1 MGQNPAVP
9 HHNPGR
15 DGRCRPPPGQ
25 IRTCALTH
33 TAPPSGQTAP
43 TRCRSRVARV
53 TPNAGAVSRQC
64 RASPA
69 SPPVRPFAPSTPPRV
84 STPLCSPPSSLLWP
98 DLIARPRASTDYGIA
113 LSRCGPGVATRRDK
127 AEPSQVPVLD
137 VQACVS
143 SLTPQSPTTARQ
155 KRRRR
160 CCLRPMGKPR
170 HSRLCIFSVLN
181 SSAHLPRCRRFTAR
195 LATSRARLAE
205 LRGVACSFAVED
217 LHLLPKHQLAWR
229 TPLYVAITTRD
240 TSRLL
245 KKRLPGS
252 RSGERR
258 LEAASGFVMV
268 AS

>member
-1 MGQNPAVP
+1 M
-9 HHNPGR
+9 PGF
-15 DGRCRPPPGQ
+15 
-25 IRTCALTH
+25 ASF
-33 TAPPSGQTAP
+33 PSGPAL
-43 TRCRSRVARV
+43 RSVDSAEGV
-53 TPNAGAVSRQC
+53 YSSLFAALITTMAGSDCSTSCVNGLRD
-64 RASPA
+64 
-69 SPPVRPFAPSTPPRV
+69 RPF
-84 STPLCSPPSSLLWP
+84 
-98 DLIARPRASTDYGIA
+98 
-113 LSRCGPGVATRRDK
+113 RCGPGVATRRDK

-229 TPLYVAITTRD
+229 TPDYAFFRCSIAPPTYPAAD
-240 TSRLL
+240 ASRLAS
-245 KKRLPGS
+245 RRVAHGS
-252 RSGERR
+252 RNCVEWLAPSP
-258 LEAASGFVMV
+258 
-268 AS
+268 

>member
-1 MGQNPAVP
+1 M
-9 HHNPGR
+9 
-15 DGRCRPPPGQ
+15 
-25 IRTCALTH
+25 
-33 TAPPSGQTAP
+33 
-43 TRCRSRVARV
+43 
-53 TPNAGAVSRQC
+53 AGSDCSTSCVNGLRN
-64 RASPA
+64 
-69 SPPVRPFAPSTPPRV
+69 RPF
-84 STPLCSPPSSLLWP
+84 
-98 DLIARPRASTDYGIA
+98 
-113 LSRCGPGVATRRDK
+113 RCGPGVATRRDK

-229 TPLYVAITTRD
+229 NPGRDGRCRPPPGQIRTCALTHTAPPSGQTAPTRCRSRVARVTPNAGAVSRQCRASPASPPVRPFAPSTPPRVSTPLCSPPSSLLWPDLIARPRASTDYGNALSVAVPAWQHAGTKPSPPR
-240 TSRLL
+240 SRCWTC
-245 KKRLPGS
+245 
-252 RSGERR
+252 RR
-258 LEAASGFVMV
+258 A
-268 AS
+268 

>member
-1 MGQNPAVP
+1 MGQWVLMKL
-9 HHNPGR
+9 R
-15 DGRCRPPPGQ
+15 K
-25 IRTCALTH
+25 
-33 TAPPSGQTAP
+33 
-43 TRCRSRVARV
+43 
-53 TPNAGAVSRQC
+53 
-64 RASPA
+64 
-69 SPPVRPFAPSTPPRV
+69 RPF
-84 STPLCSPPSSLLWP
+84 
-98 DLIARPRASTDYGIA
+98 
-113 LSRCGPGVATRRDK
+113 RCGPGVATRRDK

-229 TPLYVAITTRD
+229 TPFDATNDPDTHRLRFDATNERPRPGYTSPSMTTASWTMRACCSPPPLQHRSATPSTRARPRVTATAT
-240 TSRLL
+240 TSAA
-245 KKRLPGS
+245 PS
-252 RSGERR
+252 PTPATPDHERR
-258 LEAASGFVMV
+258 GRRSAHPRPHPPAADLGP
-268 AS
+268 

>member
-1 MGQNPAVP
+1 M
-9 HHNPGR
+9 PGF
-15 DGRCRPPPGQ
+15 
-25 IRTCALTH
+25 ASF
-33 TAPPSGQTAP
+33 PSGPAL
-43 TRCRSRVARV
+43 RSVDSAEGV
-53 TPNAGAVSRQC
+53 YSSLFAALITTMAGSDCSTSCVNGLRD
-64 RASPA
+64 
-69 SPPVRPFAPSTPPRV
+69 RPF
-84 STPLCSPPSSLLWP
+84 
-98 DLIARPRASTDYGIA
+98 
-113 LSRCGPGVATRRDK
+113 RCGPGVATRRDK

-229 TPLYVAITTRD
+229 TPFDATNEQ
-240 TSRLL
+240 
-245 KKRLPGS
+245 P
-252 RSGERR
+252 
-258 LEAASGFVMV
+258 
-268 AS
+268 